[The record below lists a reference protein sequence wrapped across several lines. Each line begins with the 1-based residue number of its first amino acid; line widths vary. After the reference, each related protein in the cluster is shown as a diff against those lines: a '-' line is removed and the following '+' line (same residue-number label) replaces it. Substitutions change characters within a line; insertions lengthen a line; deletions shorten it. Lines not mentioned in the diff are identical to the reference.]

1 VTSVDYEDVKKK
13 LMLQFTNFGK
23 PTVTVMDGNF
33 ENRNELLLAHHY
45 NGVMLD
51 LQQARKVLER
61 VFSLWGR
68 PVNLKTIVKE
78 VDDHDIEVARRRDRE
93 PTPEEKGKLLRYDGE
108 SFETRDLP
116 WEEVEDIAAT
126 DVDYDTKPEEWLA

>member
-1 VTSVDYEDVKKK
+1 
-13 LMLQFTNFGK
+13 
-23 PTVTVMDGNF
+23 
-33 ENRNELLLAHHY
+33 
-45 NGVMLD
+45 
-51 LQQARKVLER
+51 VLER
-61 VFSLWGR
+61 TFELWGR

-108 SFETRDLP
+108 TFEVRDLP
-116 WEEVEDIAAT
+116 WEAVEDIAAT